1 MKKYLFILFLATAL
15 VACNQENP
23 PAEQSEEVHMLE
35 VDLQVPANGEVD
47 KDIQLQAEVTYGD
60 EKVEDANEVMF
71 EIWKDGKKDSSEM
84 IEASHTSNGIYEI
97 TYRFKEDGVYFIQ
110 SHVTAKDQHN
120 MPKKQI
126 VIGNPEKAEAVEH
139 NEHNNHEAEG
149 SHSHHHGM
157 VDMKFTPTHSVK
169 VNEEAALTT
178 TITKDDKP
186 ITAADVRF
194 EIWYGDSHQHDWI
207 DANEQSDGTYEGKY
221 TFKEFGTYHI
231 KIHVSNDE
239 GLHEHTEKT
248 VDVQ

>member
-1 MKKYLFILFLATAL
+1 
-15 VACNQENP
+15 
-23 PAEQSEEVHMLE
+23 MLE

-47 KDIQLQAEVTYGD
+47 KEIKLQAEVTFGD

-84 IEASHTSNGIYEI
+84 IEAKHSSNGIYEI

-126 VIGNPEKAEAVEH
+126 VIGDPEKEEVTEQHEHDDHAVE
-139 NEHNNHEAEG
+139 E
-149 SHSHHHGM
+149 SHSNHHEI
-157 VDMKFTPTHSVK
+157 VDMEFAPTDSVK
-169 VNEEAALTT
+169 MNEETTLTT
-178 TITKDDKP
+178 TVTKDDQP
-186 ITAADVRF
+186 ITEADVRF
-194 EIWYGDSHQHDWI
+194 EIWYSDSHQHDWV
-207 DANEQSDGTYEGKY
+207 DVKEQSEGTYEGKY
-221 TFKEFGTYHI
+221 TFKEKGTYHV

-248 VDVQ
+248 VNVQ